1 MKKIARCFPRTIVPK
16 FLVGLAIFL
25 SLSGSVRSQGQGLR
39 VIDVT
44 AKKYEYSISPVHVK
58 VGTKVQLKI
67 TATDHD
73 HGFRLGAVP
82 DGASANGAPGLVF
95 ASAQDCWQLKKG
107 ETTHD

>member
-1 MKKIARCFPRTIVPK
+1 MKKIARYFPRTIVSK

-67 TATDHD
+67 TATDPD
-73 HGFRLGAVP
+73 HGFSLDPVP
-82 DGASANGAPGLVF
+82 LCPPNTPPPLFFSPPSTF
-95 ASAQDCWQLKKG
+95 SQLKK
-107 ETTHD
+107 